1 VLHENSLERR
11 NEPAVILRQHLSV
24 LLDFWCRA
32 TGNAELGLL
41 HVELIGLKVD
51 LGNFTVCKLGGVGNP

>member
-1 VLHENSLERR
+1 
-11 NEPAVILRQHLSV
+11 VILRQHLSV

-51 LGNFTVCKLGGVGNP
+51 LGNFTVCKLGGVGHP